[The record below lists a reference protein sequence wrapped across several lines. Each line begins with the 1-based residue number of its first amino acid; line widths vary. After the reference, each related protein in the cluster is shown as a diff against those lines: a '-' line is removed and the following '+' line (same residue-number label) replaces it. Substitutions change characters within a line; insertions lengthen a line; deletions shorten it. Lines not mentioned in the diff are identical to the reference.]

1 MSYDVNTIFCVLTT
15 NSYLLF
21 TLLFVE
27 PGPNTKSRSKLRSS
41 KSGKDLNATSTTDSG
56 VMTAVVENKKKVADD
71 QKRDEMEIIALSR
84 LLESKQRTYATL
96 GQSNATLSTVALQ
109 VSKQEFDMQNP
120 VWQDYIQST
129 TLMRKLLEEIQEL
142 EAQLLERTTGSSR
155 KKSKVSD
162 DGDGNDVEFVY
173 TTPRSSMST
182 TSTSTTNGT
191 AQSDNTSTEGSNAN

>member
-1 MSYDVNTIFCVLTT
+1 MFA
-15 NSYLLF
+15 
-21 TLLFVE
+21 LLFVE
-27 PGPNTKSRSKLRSS
+27 PGPNTKSRSKLRAS
-41 KSGKDLNATSTTDSG
+41 KSGKDLTATSTTDSG
-56 VMTAVVENKKKVADD
+56 VMAAVVENKKKVADD
-71 QKRDEMEIIALSR
+71 QKKDEMEIIALSR

-129 TLMRKLLEEIQEL
+129 TLMRKQLEEIQEL

-162 DGDGNDVEFVY
+162 DLDGTKDNDGDGNDVEFVY
-173 TTPRSSMST
+173 TTPRSSMSS

-191 AQSDNTSTEGSNAN
+191 AQSDNTEGSNAN